1 VIEEVLRGPTIIQ
14 TMDSEQRKELA
25 QFMQGL
31 DKYFIQCHGA
41 VTRAAFRIPAGK
53 YLVMTVP
60 IGRIAL
66 RQEICTMLRNSGQLE
81 KLLSRGILNPG
92 VAQGQPYGEYVR
104 VYMPGEWAPDPMLS
118 FNDMKTP
125 GVYELT
131 DLQKPWM
138 SVFVN
143 GELAEVVEAQS
154 TVPLRGFKGSLSSLM
169 TRQLAGVDGVYFAR
183 WCRYPRTKQSARF
196 QAVLEKPLQTR
207 TLSRALPDRRTQMHV
222 LGSLTRKLSC
232 PTCATRWWNTA
243 RAWSD

>member
-1 VIEEVLRGPTIIQ
+1 MIHFLLERGKKSWVQLHIMAAATRSQAQDRVIEEVLQGPTIIQ

-66 RQEICTMLRNSGQLE
+66 RHEICKMLRDSGQLE
-81 KLLSRGILNPG
+81 KLLLRGILNPG

-131 DLQKPWM
+131 DLQKPD
-138 SVFVN
+138 VR
-143 GELAEVVEAQS
+143 L
-154 TVPLRGFKGSLSSLM
+154 
-169 TRQLAGVDGVYFAR
+169 
-183 WCRYPRTKQSARF
+183 C
-196 QAVLEKPLQTR
+196 
-207 TLSRALPDRRTQMHV
+207 
-222 LGSLTRKLSC
+222 
-232 PTCATRWWNTA
+232 
-243 RAWSD
+243 